1 MRGNNNKSGQNDFNH
16 FSPMLITAYSRRASG
31 FISSV
36 VRFLY
41 VLLAVLIVFALVS
54 MLDMAIVWG
63 FVQFLSDD
71 QLDFA
76 VLVLAFVT
84 IGIIAVLLKHVINL
98 RNKMNRWYFAFERN
112 SIMASINLRLSKLE
126 RMEILNSIIDTIPE
140 IGIPLKKYIM
150 NNGDDIGRFTDQS
163 VPGNPCFDLL
173 IDDTKIASDDNGKN
187 DYLKDKIERHGA
199 IIVKV
204 ENDGSAVAGRGGII
218 DIKTSE
224 LFVQSIL
231 RYAKTTKK
239 FVGLALLCGS
249 YVTEEAA
256 EFMSNYSNK
265 SIGHLISIGKPIV
278 LDSGMG
284 LESSSSYGS

>member
-1 MRGNNNKSGQNDFNH
+1 MRGKNNKSGQNDFNH
-16 FSPMLITAYSRRASG
+16 FSPTLITAYSRRASG

-76 VLVLAFVT
+76 VLVLAFIT

-98 RNKMNRWYFAFERN
+98 RDKMNRWYFAFERN

-126 RMEILNSIIDTIPE
+126 KREILDSIIDTIPE
-140 IGIPLKKYIM
+140 IGIPLDKYIM
-150 NNGDDIGRFTDQS
+150 DNGDGIWQFTGQS
-163 VPGNPCFDLL
+163 VPGSPCFDLL
-173 IDDTKIASDDNGKN
+173 IDDTKVASDDNGKN

-204 ENDGSAVAGRGGII
+204 ENDGSSAAGGGII
-218 DIKTSE
+218 DIKSSE
-224 LFVQSIL
+224 LF
-231 RYAKTTKK
+231 
-239 FVGLALLCGS
+239 
-249 YVTEEAA
+249 AA
-256 EFMSNYSNK
+256 DQF
-265 SIGHLISIGKPIV
+265 
-278 LDSGMG
+278 
-284 LESSSSYGS
+284 

>member
-1 MRGNNNKSGQNDFNH
+1 M
-16 FSPMLITAYSRRASG
+16 ITSYSRRASG

-76 VLVLAFVT
+76 VSVLAFVT

-126 RMEILNSIIDTIPE
+126 RMEILKSIIDTIPE

-150 NNGDDIGRFTDQS
+150 DNGDDIGQFTGQS
-163 VPGNPCFDLL
+163 VPGDPYFDLL
-173 IDDTKIASDDNGKN
+173 IDDTKVASNDNGKN
-187 DYLKDKIERHGA
+187 DCLKDKIKRHGA

-204 ENDGSAVAGRGGII
+204 ENDGSSAAGMGGII
-218 DIKTSE
+218 DIKSSE

-265 SIGHLISIGKPIV
+265 SIGYLISIGKPIV

-284 LESSSSYGS
+284 LEYSSPYEVHYSYPVVIQFV